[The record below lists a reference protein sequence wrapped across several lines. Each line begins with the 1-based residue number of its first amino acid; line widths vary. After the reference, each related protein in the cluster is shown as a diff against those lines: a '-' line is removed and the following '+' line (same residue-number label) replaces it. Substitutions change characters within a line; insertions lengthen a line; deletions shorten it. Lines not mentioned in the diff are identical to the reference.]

1 MRGKEAGIYRIVD
14 SPIDLGELVESVS
27 GQGIGG
33 IATFLGSVRIEN
45 EGKKV
50 LAVEYQAY
58 APMAEKLLW
67 KIGQEARQGHGD
79 LRISMVHRVG
89 RLEIGEISVGIAAGS
104 PHRREALSAVAYA
117 IERVKESVPIWKREY
132 YADGSAWLGPASPPP
147 PGSAQ
152 KKGKPGGLPPE

>member
-1 MRGKEAGIYRIVD
+1 MSGKETGIYRVVET
-14 SPIDLGELVESVS
+14 PIDLGALIESVA

-45 EGKKV
+45 EGKRV

-58 APMAEKLLW
+58 VPMAEKLLRE
-67 KIGQEARQGHGD
+67 IGQEARRGHGD
-79 LRISMVHRVG
+79 LRISLVHRIG

-104 PHRREALSAVAYA
+104 PHRREALAAVAYA

-132 YADGSAWLGPASPPP
+132 YADGSAWLGPASTS
-147 PGSAQ
+147 PGSA
-152 KKGKPGGLPPE
+152 